1 MKFLKHQYGTLVF
14 LTFSFIKHTDQWE
27 AVLYANCLAS
37 LKSINFQTAFLP
49 IAEDKLR
56 WSNFKMRM
64 NLRILQVYM
73 GAKPNVS
80 ILRSCHCE
88 HICSLMIV
96 LTLSPHNVYL
106 QPLTSIKF
114 ANAHVFQNQFWNCL
128 HTFLIFILV
137 KVEYDVMAHIAKVIT
152 LL

>member
-1 MKFLKHQYGTLVF
+1 
-14 LTFSFIKHTDQWE
+14 
-27 AVLYANCLAS
+27 
-37 LKSINFQTAFLP
+37 
-49 IAEDKLR
+49 
-56 WSNFKMRM
+56 
-64 NLRILQVYM
+64 M

-152 LL
+152 LLWSKSSKNFSEIELWFSERDLKQIFRKQVQEIHHVINKLHFYSESIKWQF